1 MPQSVQ
7 TETHDRLATGVAELS
22 TFRDDDRPGWTREV
36 FSEPYRA
43 SRSWTAA
50 RMREAGLEVH
60 LDQAG
65 NIVGRLA
72 GRESSAPALVT
83 GSHTDTV
90 DGGGRFDGVVG
101 VLGAIEA
108 ARLLA
113 AEGRQLQRDLLV
125 VDFLGEESNAFGLSC
140 LGSRSAAQELTP
152 ADLER
157 RDHRGVRL
165 AHAYTDAGLDP
176 AKLSEVPW
184 ARRPLQAFVELHIEQ
199 GPTLEKRGLPLGI
212 VTAITGIERFIAS
225 FSGSADHA
233 GTTSMEDR
241 RDAMIAA
248 ADAVLAVRA
257 EGCGAPVHG
266 VATTTRIDSASRSP
280 NVVPSLVRMYG
291 EVRSVD
297 PAWLSGTRG
306 RLGAEITAR
315 AAGSGV
321 DVGFEWSSDNA
332 VVEAARGVQ
341 DIAGAAADDLGLP
354 WMPIPSGATHD
365 AVHMASL
372 APMGMIFI
380 PSKDGRS
387 HCPEEW
393 SSTEDLVVGVRA
405 LLATLQRLDTR
416 ESTDNHRSTPQS
428 PPVRHL
434 ELP

>member
-1 MPQSVQ
+1 MLQSHQ
-7 TETHDRLATGVAELS
+7 SELHERLAAGVTELS
-22 TFRDDDRPGWTREV
+22 AFRDHERPGWSREV
-36 FSEPYRA
+36 FSESYRA
-43 SRSWTAA
+43 SREWTAD
-50 RMREAGLEVH
+50 RMRAAGLEVH
-60 LDQAG
+60 LDAAG

-72 GRESSAPALVT
+72 GLDPSAPALVT

-113 AEGRQLQRDLLV
+113 AGGRQLRRDLLV
-125 VDFLGEESNAFGLSC
+125 VDFLGEESNVFGLSC
-140 LGSRSAAQELTP
+140 LGSRAAAQELTP
-152 ADLER
+152 ADLDR
-157 RDHRGVRL
+157 CDYRGVSLGR
-165 AHAYTDAGLDP
+165 AYTDFGLDP
-176 AKLSEVPW
+176 AKLSDVPW

-199 GPTLEKRGLPLGI
+199 GPTLEQRGLPLGI

-225 FSGSADHA
+225 FAGSADHA

-248 ADAVLAVRA
+248 AEGVLAVRA
-257 EGCGAPVHG
+257 EGCGAPTHG
-266 VATTTRIDSASRSP
+266 VATTTRVDSESRSP

-297 PAWLSGTRG
+297 PGWLSGVQG
-306 RLGAEITAR
+306 RLGREITAR
-315 AAGSGV
+315 AATLGV
-321 DVGFEWSSDNA
+321 DVGLEWSSDNA
-332 VVEAARGVQ
+332 VVEAARSVQ
-341 DIAGAAADDLGLP
+341 DVAGAAADTLGLA

-380 PSKDGRS
+380 PSKNGKS

-393 SSTEDLVVGVRA
+393 SSTEDIAVGVQA
-405 LLATLQRLDTR
+405 LVATLQRLDGGDTR
-416 ESTDNHRSTPQS
+416 PQ
-428 PPVRHL
+428 H
-434 ELP
+434 